1 MIIFMHSL
9 EENLLLQVS
18 NLTDNQY
25 RSIMDLSYQK
35 DDVSIKLSRSNFK
48 AFISY
53 FLMLG
58 IEYYLTLSN
67 QYTCRNSLSQK

>member
-35 DDVSIKLSRSNFK
+35 DDVSIKLSRSKFK
-48 AFISY
+48 AIISY
-53 FLMLG
+53 FLMLC
-58 IEYYLTLSN
+58 IEHYLTLSN